1 MPTLRI
7 SRRKWRS
14 WRLNVRAFS
23 AGFQRRKKKGKR
35 LKRRL
40 KSGWLVR
47 SANGIID
54 RAAKFIEDEESTNK
68 RCVKGLSPNWKSR
81 YQLSKKAETE
91 VKAIIELGEEVKKF
105 DTVSHRTIPEEIW
118 LKSSSGYEAFESRL
132 STLQSIKNALT
143 EANVSFIGVYGI
155 GGIGKT
161 TLMKEFARQAREK
174 SCFMGGFTREKLG
187 LELSD
192 EAEYRRASKLHERL
206 TSENKILV
214 IPDNI
219 WKHLELGTVGIPFG
233 NNHKGCRLLR
243 TARDNN
249 VLSSMGSK
257 DNFLIGNLTEQEAW
271 RLFKIMNGDD
281 VENCKFKSTAINVA
295 KACGGL
301 PIALRALRNK
311 SLHEWKNALR
321 ELRTPSMVNFEGVS
335 AETYSSIELSFNYLK
350 GEQVKKIFLLCRLVG
365 NSVWFSDLFRYSMGL
380 GIFQGVNIPFIFTK
394 GK

>member
-1 MPTLRI
+1 MLEIIVTIVLELVKCLAPPTARQLNIKAEMEKLKVERTSI
-7 SRRKWRS
+7 QHRVSEAEEKGEEIEEKVEKW
-14 WRLNVRAFS
+14 L
-23 AGFQRRKKKGKR
+23 
-35 LKRRL
+35 
-40 KSGWLVR
+40 
-47 SANGIID
+47 
-54 RAAKFIEDEESTNK
+54 ESTNK
-68 RCVKGLSPNWKSR
+68 RCLKGLSPNWKSR

-105 DTVSHRTIPEEIW
+105 DTVS
-118 LKSSSGYEAFESRL
+118 SSNGYEAFKSRL

-143 EANVSFIGVYGI
+143 EANVSIIGVYGMGDI
-155 GGIGKT
+155 GNT
-161 TLMKEFARQAREK
+161 TLVKECARQARERK
-174 SCFMGGFTREKLG
+174 LFDRVGEIAEKLG
-187 LELSD
+187 PELSD
-192 EAEYRRASKLHERL
+192 EAEYRRASRLYERL
-206 TSENKILV
+206 KSENKILV
-214 IPDNI
+214 ILDNI
-219 WKHLELGTVGIPFG
+219 WKHLELETVGIPFG
-233 NNHKGCRLLR
+233 NNHKGCRLLL
-243 TARDNN
+243 TSRDNN
-249 VLSSMGSK
+249 VLLSMGSK

-321 ELRTPSMVNFEGVS
+321 ELRTPSMVNFEGVP

-350 GEQVKKIFLLCRLVG
+350 GEQVKKIFLLCGLVG

>member
-1 MPTLRI
+1 MLEIIVTIVLELVKCLAPPTARQLVHLRKRNYNANFENI
-7 SRRKWRS
+7 KAEMEKLKFERT
-14 WRLNVRAFS
+14 AFS
-23 AGFQRRKKKGKR
+23 TEKVEKWQ
-35 LKRRL
+35 
-40 KSGWLVR
+40 V

-105 DTVSHRTIPEEIW
+105 DT
-118 LKSSSGYEAFESRL
+118 
-132 STLQSIKNALT
+132 SIKNALT

-161 TLMKEFARQAREK
+161 TLVKEFARQAREK
-174 SCFMGGFTREKLG
+174 KLFYRVIKKIQGEIADKLG

-192 EAEYRRASKLHERL
+192 EAEHRRASKLYERL

-214 IPDNI
+214 ILDNI

-233 NNHKGCRLLR
+233 NNHKGCRLLL

-249 VLSSMGSK
+249 VLLSMGSK

-321 ELRTPSMVNFEGVS
+321 ELRTPSMVNFEGVP

-350 GEQVKKIFLLCRLVG
+350 GEQVKKIFLLCSLVG

>member
-174 SCFMGGFTREKLG
+174 SCFMGGFTR
-187 LELSD
+187 
-192 EAEYRRASKLHERL
+192 
-206 TSENKILV
+206 
-214 IPDNI
+214 DNI

-321 ELRTPSMVNFEGVS
+321 ELRTPSMVNFEG
-335 AETYSSIELSFNYLK
+335 
-350 GEQVKKIFLLCRLVG
+350 

-394 GK
+394 GKPLN

>member
-1 MPTLRI
+1 MLEIIVTIVLELVKCLAPPTERQLVHLRKRNYNANFENI
-7 SRRKWRS
+7 KAEMEKLKVERTSIQHRVSEAEEKGEEIEEKVEKW
-14 WRLNVRAFS
+14 
-23 AGFQRRKKKGKR
+23 Q
-35 LKRRL
+35 
-40 KSGWLVR
+40 
-47 SANGIID
+47 
-54 RAAKFIEDEESTNK
+54 ESTNK
-68 RCVKGLSPNWKSR
+68 RCLKGLCPNLKTR
-81 YQLSKKAETE
+81 YQLNNKAETE

-105 DTVSHRTIPEEIW
+105 DTVSHRTIREQIW
-118 LKSSSGYEAFESRL
+118 LKSSNGYEAFESRL

-143 EANVSFIGVYGI
+143 EANVSIIGVYGI

-161 TLMKEFARQAREK
+161 TLVKEFARQAREK
-174 SCFMGGFTREKLG
+174 KLFYRVIKKIQGEIAEKLG

-192 EAEYRRASKLHERL
+192 EAEYRRASKLYERL
-206 TSENKILV
+206 KSENKILV
-214 IPDNI
+214 ILDNI
-219 WKHLELGTVGIPFG
+219 WKHLELETVGIPFG
-233 NNHKGCRLLR
+233 NNHKVCRL
-243 TARDNN
+243 
-249 VLSSMGSK
+249 MGSK

-301 PIALRALRNK
+301 PIALR
-311 SLHEWKNALR
+311 EWKNALR
-321 ELRTPSMVNFEGVS
+321 ELRTPSMVNFEGVP

-350 GEQVKKIFLLCRLVG
+350 GEQVKKFFLLCSLVG